1 MTQKERDV
9 LKIRVGAAQGAIT
22 MLACTLG
29 PDRGEGIKNLA
40 KDAIKNLNLA
50 CDILESKT

>member
-9 LKIRVGAAQGAIT
+9 LKIRVGASRGAIT